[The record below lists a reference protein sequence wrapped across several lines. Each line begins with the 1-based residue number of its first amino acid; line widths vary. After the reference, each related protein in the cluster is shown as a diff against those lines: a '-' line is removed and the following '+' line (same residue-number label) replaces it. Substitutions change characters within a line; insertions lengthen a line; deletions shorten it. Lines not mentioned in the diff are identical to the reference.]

1 MREPPGPDDPET
13 IGRYRVTARLGRGG
27 MGTVYLGEADDAPP
41 VAIKLINPEYAAD
54 AAFRARFRREVGAA
68 RRVRSHSTAPVL
80 EASLDEDPL
89 YVAIEYIE
97 GPDLESA
104 VAERG
109 PLRGSSLEQFAVGVA
124 TALRA
129 IHEAGLVH
137 RDLKPSNVLL
147 SPTGPRVIDFG
158 ISRAVDEA
166 TRITAHGQIV
176 GTPAYI
182 APELIDGRP
191 LTPAADV
198 FSWGGV
204 IAFAGTGRPPFDGR
218 SLHEVLNKVGSHPP
232 DLDGLDPLLRD
243 VVERALNKRPEMRPT
258 VDEMLTGFAASLG
271 GEPGGKTKVADPP
284 TRILPIGPGPVPGP
298 GPSMPGGTG
307 PPVPPTTR
315 PPAPPTTR
323 PPLPRPPVYPGGATP
338 PPYAPR
344 RRRSPLR
351 VLTGL
356 LVGAVALVAVVYGMS
371 FTPAIWRTIG
381 DRVEAGQSARASASP
396 TPSVDKRFI
405 GRWSGT
411 VTEYRADGEPR
422 TKYRMV
428 LTLRSGGVGGTV
440 GTTRYPSLECS
451 GELRLET
458 ATPTRLKARERIVSG
473 LSKCVSVPVQF
484 TRRKDGALDYEALTG
499 AVHSKGRLT
508 RQK

>member
-13 IGRYRVTARLGRGG
+13 IGPYRVTARLGRGG

-41 VAIKLINPEYAAD
+41 VAIKLINHEYAAD

-89 YVAIEYIE
+89 YVAIEYID

-204 IAFAGTGRPPFDGR
+204 VAFAGTGRPPFDGR

-243 VVERALNKRPEMRPT
+243 VVERALNKRPELRPT
-258 VDEMLTGFAASLG
+258 VSELLTGFAASLG
-271 GEPGGKTKVADPP
+271 GETEAANPA
-284 TRILPIGPGPVPGP
+284 TRILPTVA
-298 GPSMPGGTG
+298 GPSIPPG
-307 PPVPPTTR
+307 TR
-315 PPAPPTTR
+315 PPAPLSTR
-323 PPLPRPPVYPGGATP
+323 PPLPRPPVYPRPGGATP
-338 PPYAPR
+338 PPYAARR

-356 LVGAVALVAVVYGMS
+356 VVGVVAFVAVMYGLS
-371 FTPAIWRTIG
+371 FTPDIWRTIG
-381 DRVEAGQSARASASP
+381 DRVEAGQSARASASASP
-396 TPSVDKRFI
+396 SPSVDKRFV
-405 GRWSGT
+405 GEWSGI
-411 VTEYRADGEPR
+411 VTEYRPNGKPR
-422 TKYRMV
+422 SKYEMRV
-428 LTLRSGGVGGTV
+428 EIRAGGGVGNTV
-440 GTTRYPSLECS
+440 GTTRYPGLGCS
-451 GELRLET
+451 GGLKLET
-458 ATPTRLKARERIVSG
+458 ATPTRLKARERIIEG
-473 LSKCVSVPVQF
+473 HSKCVSVPVQL
-484 TRRKDGALDYEALTG
+484 TRRKDGALDYEVLTG
-499 AVHSKGRLT
+499 AVHTKGRLT